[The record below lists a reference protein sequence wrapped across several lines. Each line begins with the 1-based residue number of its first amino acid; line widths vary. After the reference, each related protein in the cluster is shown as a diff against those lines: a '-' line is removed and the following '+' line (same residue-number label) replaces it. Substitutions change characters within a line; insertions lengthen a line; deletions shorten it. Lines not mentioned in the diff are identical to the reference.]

1 MRDMPFHHS
10 PSACELRALVAAQ
23 RPFVLTGL
31 IDTWP
36 ARSWTL
42 ESIQRDF
49 GDLLTCVR
57 LHPRNSGN
65 LTHAATSSWSSPSR
79 VPFEGECSYC
89 EVSLGEYCMWLASSA
104 HLPESSPLRQYPRAQ
119 FVGYCDYQD
128 MPALFASAPAAL
140 AAVDWSH
147 IVAAIERPRG
157 PAPTPAH
164 DGSRSTLWLG
174 SEQASTPTHYDS
186 YGLNFVAQLLGRK
199 LWRLRRPGPS
209 STMRPT
215 RVPYE
220 ESSVFLEVDATA
232 RGDHEEKVESMEE
245 EEEEGEWHVELE
257 AGEVLYVPRHWWHA
271 VITTSDHALSIN
283 TWLDAPEDGAE
294 RIREAIVR
302 LIAGA
307 LIRVARRAAAV
318 VRGVASVAKGCED
331 AEEEAEGIMRAR
343 TSFDG
348 WEVEPG
354 CGWVNPTE
362 EISAT
367 VEADLELL
375 NAAIANVI
383 AGAKDKM
390 KGEGGGEEEE
400 ERALKEDE
408 ATMASASSTSSAA
421 LASVDANRGGRE
433 SGTELD
439 VNAPRAVAALSARSV
454 ARAIC
459 IGEPIEVA
467 ARALHRRLCTVSY
480 PDDEEG
486 GGEEGGGEE
495 DGGREVGGGSSGGNL
510 RAPLGR
516 LLRAAL
522 LAPAASDG
530 ASFAEAFARLA
541 AHAPGARRQIRLDH
555 VINATCTGRALDQ
568 FVRAIGAAYRD
579 ERHGATG
586 PGRKRGRGAAAAGA
600 QQGGNDDDCVH
611 APGACDCDPSCTVS

>member
-1 MRDMPFHHS
+1 MWWRRKERGVGGGAGVVVWVWGGGCLRAFPNAVKNKHARHALSSS

-57 LHPRNSGN
+57 LHPRNSEISPMLPHLLGARPPGFLLKASVRIVRCLLANIACGSRLLHIFQSPVRCGN
-65 LTHAATSSWSSPSR
+65 IRA
-79 VPFEGECSYC
+79 
-89 EVSLGEYCMWLASSA
+89 
-104 HLPESSPLRQYPRAQ
+104 RQFA
-119 FVGYCDYQD
+119 GYCDYQD

-147 IVAAIERPRG
+147 IVAAIERPCG

-245 EEEEGEWHVELE
+245 EEEEGEWYVELE

-348 WEVEPG
+348 WDVEPG

-367 VEADLELL
+367 VEADLEHTQC
-375 NAAIANVI
+375 
-383 AGAKDKM
+383 GHRQRDRWSQ
-390 KGEGGGEEEE
+390 GQDEGRGGGEEEEEE

-467 ARALHRRLCTVSY
+467 ARRAAPPALHCELPR
-480 PDDEEG
+480 
-486 GGEEGGGEE
+486 
-495 DGGREVGGGSSGGNL
+495 
-510 RAPLGR
+510 
-516 LLRAAL
+516 
-522 LAPAASDG
+522 
-530 ASFAEAFARLA
+530 
-541 AHAPGARRQIRLDH
+541 
-555 VINATCTGRALDQ
+555 
-568 FVRAIGAAYRD
+568 
-579 ERHGATG
+579 
-586 PGRKRGRGAAAAGA
+586 
-600 QQGGNDDDCVH
+600 
-611 APGACDCDPSCTVS
+611 